1 MANSNY
7 NDEVPSKKPKK
18 KKKNIFLMFLKKLF
32 MVIGTTLLSL
42 FLVIIITGTIVATA
56 LTVYV
61 LDFMD
66 ETSSITLA
74 ELESGSDT
82 YFYGTEVNEDGEE
95 EMVILERMKTD
106 IQRIPVSIDRIPQHV
121 RNAFVYTEDERFY
134 VHDGVDYKRTFSAF
148 LNMFLHFYD
157 SDQGGS
163 TITQQ
168 LIKNLTGDDEKSP
181 QRKIREIFSAMQLEK
196 TYSKDEILEEYLNYI
211 GFGGAING
219 IQLASTQYFG
229 KNVEDL
235 TVPEAAVLAAIPQS
249 PNYYGPFMETEDAD
263 GNQIVNGKANNK
275 IRQEYVLWQM
285 YKNGAITYDEYQEYL
300 DTEILYTDSEEYR
313 KLHPEVDLDEMVQ
326 EQKAYTWEVDA
337 MMFEAAGYLMDLY
350 NIDEQEA
357 INRINKGGYKI
368 YSTIDKKMQNY
379 VEEKFLDI
387 NNFLTASWVSRWVD
401 LDGDGQ
407 AEEQLPHVAFTA
419 LRYDGSVMAT
429 VGNWGE
435 KKDSLVT
442 NYAVRDKRQIGSTMK
457 PISTYGL
464 ALETDMIHWGSVY
477 RDVGITK
484 DENGREWP
492 TNYGNVVGSGAAHN
506 IYYFLQQSFNTVPAQ
521 LCQSLGTE
529 EVFKFSTEKLGLDLA
544 DPDDMNYSP
553 LSVGSLTYGITLQ
566 NLVNAYVPYGN
577 HGTFHK
583 AHIISRMEDAN
594 QQVIVDNT
602 NNGQEA
608 VSAETAWV
616 MNRLLK
622 NVIDNGTGT
631 TARLSNKV
639 LCGKTGTT
647 DNWSDSTFVGLTY
660 DFVSGI
666 TIGYDQY
673 RKDLSLPQSL
683 HACTVWKSII
693 GEYAD
698 TMFTDTPSDFEPVDS
713 VINYYMCTVTGL
725 PAGQYCPKGIMGYW
739 KESTGYCDGNHYSAP
754 VSSGNSG
761 YSSNNNNYDN
771 SYNNNYSYDSG
782 NNWDNS
788 GNNWGDNNT
797 GGGDYSTGW
806 GDNNTGGGDY
816 STGGGDY
823 NTGGG
828 DYNTGG
834 GDYSTG
840 GGDYNTGGGDTGT
853 GWGDNNTGG
862 GDYGDGAT
870 W

>member
-7 NDEVPSKKPKK
+7 NDEVPTKKPKK
-18 KKKNIFLMFLKKLF
+18 KKKSKLLMFFKKLL

-82 YFYGTEVNEDGEE
+82 YFYGTEINEDGEE
-95 EMVILERMKTD
+95 EMVVLQRMKTD
-106 IQRIPVSIDRIPQHV
+106 VQRIPVSIDRIPQHV
-121 RNAFVYTEDERFY
+121 RDAFVYTEDERFY

-157 SDQGGS
+157 TDQGGS

-168 LIKNLTGDDEKSP
+168 LIKNLTGDDEKTP

-219 IQLASTQYFG
+219 IQLASTKYFG
-229 KNVEDL
+229 KNVEEL

-249 PNYYGPFMETEDAD
+249 PNYYGPFMATEDSE
-263 GNQIVNGKANNK
+263 GNQIVDGKANNK
-275 IRQEYVLWQM
+275 IRQEYALWQM
-285 YKNGAITYDEYQEYL
+285 YKNGSITYDEYQEYL
-300 DTEILYTDSEEYR
+300 DTEILYTDSAEY
-313 KLHPEVDLDEMVQ
+313 KALHPEVDLEEMVQ

-337 MMFEAAGYLMDLY
+337 MMFEAAGYLMELY
-350 NIDEQEA
+350 NIDEEEA
-357 INRINKGGYKI
+357 ITRINKGGYKI
-368 YSTIDKKMQNY
+368 YSTVDKQMQNY
-379 VEEKFLDI
+379 VEEKFLDM
-387 NNFLTASWVSRWVD
+387 NNFLDANWVRKWAD
-401 LDGDGQ
+401 LDGDGE

-429 VGNWGE
+429 IGQWGP
-435 KKDSLVT
+435 KTQSLVT

-464 ALETDMIHWGSVY
+464 ALDTDTIHWGSVF
-477 RDVGITK
+477 RDVGTEK
-484 DENGREWP
+484 DENGKWWP
-492 TNYGNVVGSGAAHN
+492 TNYGNVPGSGASHN

-521 LCQSLGTE
+521 LCQILGTE
-529 EVFKFSTEKLGLDLA
+529 EVFKFSTEKLGLDLVE
-544 DPDDMNYSP
+544 DDMNPSP

-566 NLVNAYVPYGN
+566 NLVNAYIPYGN
-577 HGTFHK
+577 QGTYHK
-583 AHIISRMEDAN
+583 AHIISKMEDAN
-594 QQVIVDNT
+594 HQIIVDNT

-622 NVIDNGTGT
+622 NVIDNGTGS

-666 TIGYDQY
+666 TIGYEQY
-673 RKDLSLPQSL
+673 RQDLSLPQSL

-698 TMFTDTPSDFEPVDS
+698 TMFTDTPLDFEPADS
-713 VINYYMCTVTGL
+713 VINYYMCTATGL
-725 PAGQYCPKGIMGYW
+725 PAGQYCPRGIMGYW
-739 KESTGYCDGNHYSAP
+739 KESTGYCDGNHYIAP
-754 VSSGNSG
+754 AVSSG
-761 YSSNNNNYDN
+761 SSNNNNYDN
-771 SYNNNYSYDSG
+771 SYNSG
-782 NNWDNS
+782 G
-788 GNNWGDNNT
+788 GNTWSDNNT
-797 GGGDYSTGW
+797 GSGNTWNDTSTSGGD
-806 GDNNTGGGDY
+806 TGGGWNDP
-816 STGGGDY
+816 STGGGDTSSGWSDPNAGSSSTGGGWNDP

-828 DYNTGG
+828 WNDP
-834 GDYSTG
+834 
-840 GGDYNTGGGDTGT
+840 NTGGGDTGGNT
-853 GWGDNNTGG
+853 VDPNTG
-862 GDYGDGAT
+862 T